1 MAKVTIYDADYIQNC
16 TLNIKDGYNNDV
28 TLTWSPDRKTIS
40 SNMVAGQSYSF
51 TVTANDGYVFN
62 KPVRIRLGKY
72 DSTGMSFTIHD
83 DKKTATFYGATAQAY
98 KISYDYIS
106 IVASA
111 EESIEPP
118 KVTEHYEHCTS
129 NITGQTLVKN
139 QSYNI
144 VLTADSGY
152 YFNDAPTLVSGGNT
166 YNFTI
171 SPDTHTATLDYVVVG
186 DFTITATA
194 VSESVIPPKVTENY
208 TNCTSNITGKTLI
221 KGNSYDIVLTAD
233 TGYYFDSAP
242 TLTENGYTYEFNIS
256 ADTHTA
262 SMNNHV
268 VVGDFT
274 ITATAV
280 SEIVDDSDYTFFRMY
295 SPDNKYLSK
304 FADNIVYQIGG
315 DGFNEYDLT
324 PYIYALYVLPFNL
337 SSLVD
342 LVNVPGI
349 EFNKYTYKNN
359 VPSIPNS
366 NRIFTIDFG
375 DLNFE
380 RQFNSDFDFD
390 CSIHID
396 VPFFGSIDINPYD
409 VIGRN
414 IHVVGYVNLFNRTM
428 NLTVYGENGDIIAE
442 RKQQI
447 GYSIPYLSQTYKTTS
462 TYSDSMTN
470 NLTGVRAVV
479 TYDFEVKK
487 VSEIS
492 GYVKADFI
500 EPVETDF
507 VGEDWDNI
515 RSILENGVIY
525 G

>member
-1 MAKVTIYDADYIQNC
+1 MSKVTIINANKIQNC
-16 TLNIKDGYNNDV
+16 TLLIKDSYNREV
-28 TLTWSPDRKTIS
+28 AYTWSSDRTTIS
-40 SNMVAGQSYSF
+40 TNMVVGESYSF
-51 TVTANDGYVFN
+51 TVTADDGYVFN
-62 KPVRIRLGKY
+62 KSVTIAFGQFA
-72 DSTGMSFTIHD
+72 SGAQSFTIHY
-83 DKKTATFYGATAQAY
+83 DKKIATFLGSYAQVY
-98 KISYDYIS
+98 KMSYDKIT
-106 IVASA
+106 IDAKA

-118 KVTEHYEHCTS
+118 KVTENYTNCTS

-171 SPDTHTATLDYVVVG
+171 SSDTHTATLDFVVVG

-194 VSESVIPPKVTENY
+194 VSESAIPPKVTENY

-221 KGNSYDIVLTAD
+221 KGQSYDIVLTAD
-233 TGYYFDSAP
+233 TGYYFDNAP

-280 SEIVDDSDYTFFRMY
+280 SEVVDDSDYTFFRMY

-337 SSLVD
+337 STLVD
-342 LVNVPGI
+342 LVNVSGI
-349 EFNKYTYKNN
+349 EFNKYTYKNV

-414 IHVVGYVNLFNRTM
+414 IHVVGNVNLFNRTM
-428 NLTVYGENGDIIAE
+428 NVTIYGENGDIIAE
-442 RKQQI
+442 KKKQI
-447 GYSIPYLSQTYKTTS
+447 GY
-462 TYSDSMTN
+462 
-470 NLTGVRAVV
+470 
-479 TYDFEVKK
+479 
-487 VSEIS
+487 
-492 GYVKADFI
+492 
-500 EPVETDF
+500 
-507 VGEDWDNI
+507 
-515 RSILENGVIY
+515 
-525 G
+525 

>member
-1 MAKVTIYDADYIQNC
+1 MTNVTINATQLKNC
-16 TLNIKDGYNNDV
+16 TLLIKDGYNREV
-28 TLTWSPDRKTIS
+28 AYTWSEDRKTIS
-40 SNMVAGQSYSF
+40 TEMVKGQSYAF
-51 TVTANDGYVFN
+51 IVTADDGYVFN
-62 KPVRIRLGKY
+62 NPVVY
-72 DSTGMSFTIHD
+72 DYGSSGMNFTVHN
-83 DKKTATFYGATAQAY
+83 DKKTATFYGATAQVY
-98 KISYDYIS
+98 TIRYSNIKIIA
-106 IVASA
+106 VA
-111 EESIEPP
+111 EESTEPP

-129 NITGQTLVKN
+129 NITGQTLVRH

-152 YFNDAPTLVSGGNT
+152 YFNDSPVLVSGGNT

-171 SPDTHTATLDYVVVG
+171 SPDTHTATLDYTVVGDFTITATAVDESVIPPKVTENLEHCTSNITGKTLIKGERYDIVLTADSGYYFDNAPTLNENGYIYEFNISSDTHTATMNNHVIVG

-194 VSESVIPPKVTENY
+194 VSEVIE
-208 TNCTSNITGKTLI
+208 
-221 KGNSYDIVLTAD
+221 
-233 TGYYFDSAP
+233 
-242 TLTENGYTYEFNIS
+242 
-256 ADTHTA
+256 
-262 SMNNHV
+262 
-268 VVGDFT
+268 
-274 ITATAV
+274 
-280 SEIVDDSDYTFFRMY
+280 DSDYTFFRMY
-295 SPDNKYLSK
+295 SPDDKYLSK

-315 DGFNEYDLT
+315 DGFTEYDLT

-342 LVNVPGI
+342 LVTVTGI
-349 EFNKYTYKNN
+349 EFNKYTYKSD

-375 DLNFE
+375 NLNFE

-390 CSIHID
+390 CSIRLD
-396 VPFFGSIDINPYD
+396 VPFFDSLVLNPYD
-409 VIGRN
+409 VIGRTV
-414 IHVVGYVNLFNRTM
+414 HVVGYVNLFDRTM
-428 NLTVYGENGDIIAE
+428 NLTVTGENGDIIAE
-442 RKQQI
+442 QKRQI
-447 GYSIPYLSQTYKTTS
+447 GYSIPYLSQSYKTAS

-479 TYDFEVKK
+479 TYDFEIKK

-492 GYVKADFI
+492 GYVKADFV

>member
-1 MAKVTIYDADYIQNC
+1 MTYVTINSTQIKHC
-16 TLNIKDGYNNDV
+16 TLKIKDGYNSEV
-28 TLTWSPDRKTIS
+28 GYTWSEDRKTIS
-40 SNMVAGQSYSF
+40 TEMVVGESYSF
-51 TVTANDGYVFN
+51 TVIADDGYVFN
-62 KPVRIRLGKY
+62 DLVKY
-72 DSTGMSFTIHD
+72 RYGSSGMYFTVHN
-83 DKKTATFYGATAQAY
+83 DKKIATFYGSNAQVY
-98 KISYDYIS
+98 PISYANVQ
-106 IVASA
+106 IVAVA
-111 EESIEPP
+111 EESTEPP

-139 QSYNI
+139 QSYHI
-144 VLTADSGY
+144 VLTAESGY
-152 YFNDAPTLVSGGNT
+152 YFNDAPTLVSKGNT

-171 SPDTHTATLDYVVVG
+171 SSDTHTATLDFVVVG

-194 VSESVIPPKVTENY
+194 IEESVIPPKVTENY
-208 TNCTSNITGKTLI
+208 TNCTSNITGKTLV
-221 KGNSYDIVLTAD
+221 KGNSYDLVLTAND
-233 TGYYFDSAP
+233 GYYFNSAP
-242 TLTENGYTYEFNIS
+242 TLKADGYIYEFNIS
-256 ADTHTA
+256 SDTHTA
-262 SMNNHV
+262 TMNGYV

-280 SEIVDDSDYTFFRMY
+280 SEVIEDSDYTFFRMY
-295 SPDNKYLSK
+295 SPDDKYLSK

-315 DGFNEYDLT
+315 EGFTEYDLT
-324 PYIYALYVLPFNL
+324 PYIYALYVLPFKL
-337 SSLVD
+337 SSLVE
-342 LVNVPGI
+342 LKNVSGI
-349 EFNKYTYKNN
+349 EFNKYTYKND

-375 DLNFE
+375 NLNFE
-380 RQFNSDFDFD
+380 REFNSDFDFD
-390 CSIHID
+390 CSIRLDI
-396 VPFFGSIDINPYD
+396 PFFGSLDLNPYD

-414 IHVVGYVNLFNRTM
+414 INIVGYVNLFNRTM
-428 NLTVYGENGDIIAE
+428 NVTVYGENGDIIAE
-442 RKQQI
+442 QKQQI

-479 TYDFEVKK
+479 TYDFEIKK

-492 GYVKADFI
+492 GYVKADFV